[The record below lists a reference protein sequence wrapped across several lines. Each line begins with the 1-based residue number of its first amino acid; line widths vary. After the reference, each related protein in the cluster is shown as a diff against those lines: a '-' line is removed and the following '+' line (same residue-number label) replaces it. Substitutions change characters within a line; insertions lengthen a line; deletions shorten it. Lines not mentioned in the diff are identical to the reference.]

1 MCKLP
6 KRLKLIYGL
15 VDEKVVAD
23 VGCDHGKL
31 AYELLRSKK
40 CDFVYVSDISA
51 PSLKKAEM
59 LLGEYKNFEAICC
72 DGLKGY
78 KDKIVDECVISGM
91 GGEEI
96 MGIISSSPI
105 EIDKFIL
112 SPQKNEVKVKEFM
125 LNLGYGIEFDKI
137 MFDKGKFYR
146 VFKCVKGSALRPKDK
161 VELEFGAD
169 SFGTEDFLNFVEYM
183 TNKINNIISSS
194 NGEREKELT
203 NYLDLLKSASKRK
216 GKK

>member
-1 MCKLP
+1 MYKLP
-6 KRLKLIYGL
+6 KRLELIYDL

-31 AYELLRSKK
+31 AHTLLDTKK

-51 PSLKKAEM
+51 PSLKKAQV
-59 LLGEYKNFEAICC
+59 LLGRFQNFEAICC

-78 KDKIVDECVISGM
+78 KGKKIDECVISGM

-105 EIDKFIL
+105 EINKFIL
-112 SPQKNEVKVKEFM
+112 SPQKNETKVKEFM
-125 LNLGYGIEFDKI
+125 LGLGYGIEFDKI
-137 MFDKGKFYR
+137 IFDKGKFYR
-146 VFKCVKGSALRPKDK
+146 VFKCVKGSSDKPKDK
-161 VELEFGAD
+161 IELEFGRD
-169 SFGTEDFLNFVEYM
+169 SFGTKDFFDFVEYE
-183 TNKINNIISSS
+183 TNKVNNIIFSLA
-194 NGEREKELT
+194 GERKQELT
-203 NYLDLLKSASKRK
+203 NYLDLLSNASKRK